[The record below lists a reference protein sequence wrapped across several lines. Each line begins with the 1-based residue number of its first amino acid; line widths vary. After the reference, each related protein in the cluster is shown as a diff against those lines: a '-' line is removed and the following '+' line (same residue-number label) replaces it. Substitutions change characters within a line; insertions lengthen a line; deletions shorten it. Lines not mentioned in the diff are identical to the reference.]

1 MRTALVTGAAGF
13 IGYHLTAQLLQQG
26 WRVVGVDNL
35 NDYYDPA
42 LKQARLQELEKLQ
55 GDFQFFQRDIADQQG
70 LYELFDRFNFE
81 RVFHLAAQAGVRY
94 SLKKPD
100 AYVHSNLVGFANVLE
115 ACRHAETPHLLYASS
130 SSVYGLN
137 TSTPFSE
144 QDRTDAPI
152 SLYAATKKSNELMA
166 FTYSHLYDL
175 PATGM
180 RFFTVYGPW
189 GRPDMAYWTFTEK
202 IEKGEPLPI
211 FGKGKPKRDFTFVD
225 DIIQAVLLLSEHVPE
240 EKPAPGSQARARHEV
255 YNLGNHRPVSLLHFV
270 EVLERLLGKKAQKQ
284 MLPMQPGDVLETYA
298 DVEKLCKLGWKAN
311 TEIDEG
317 LEGFVGWWKDY
328 KYKGVL

>member
-1 MRTALVTGAAGF
+1 MKTALVTGAAGF

-42 LKQARLQELEKLQ
+42 LKQARLGELEKLQ
-55 GDFQFFQRDIADQQG
+55 GDFQFFRQDIADQQG
-70 LYELFDRFNFE
+70 FNALFDRFDFE
-81 RVFHLAAQAGVRY
+81 RVFHMAAQAGVRH
-94 SLKKPD
+94 SLKHPS

-137 TSTPFSE
+137 ASIPFSE

-152 SLYAATKKSNELMA
+152 SLYATTKKSNELMA
-166 FTYSHLYDL
+166 FTYSHLYGL

-189 GRPDMAYWTFTEK
+189 GRPDMAYWSFTEK
-202 IEKGEPLPI
+202 SKMVSRCPFLVKADRKE
-211 FGKGKPKRDFTFVD
+211 T
-225 DIIQAVLLLSEHVPE
+225 LLLLMTLFRQS
-240 EKPAPGSQARARHEV
+240 
-255 YNLGNHRPVSLLHFV
+255 
-270 EVLERLLGKKAQKQ
+270 
-284 MLPMQPGDVLETYA
+284 
-298 DVEKLCKLGWKAN
+298 CC
-311 TEIDEG
+311 
-317 LEGFVGWWKDY
+317 
-328 KYKGVL
+328 